1 MALVAETYP
10 SGVIGQTLWWL
21 QRFRSDF
28 HGDVPQ
34 QIHNHE
40 IANDGS
46 PQWHPDFARWL
57 TAREVIDT
65 PRPEVATPENRL
77 RTTRALRR
85 LRKTAVREFEV
96 VYRIMVV
103 GSSIEEVTI
112 WLNERAERNGVPLP
126 PNRSVY
132 YSEKDTS
139 CILFSGVDKMRD
151 WWQQA

>member
-1 MALVAETYP
+1 MVAEAYP
-10 SGVIGQTLWWL
+10 VGVVGQTLWWL

-28 HGDVPQ
+28 HGEVPQ
-34 QIHNHE
+34 QIHNRE
-40 IANDGS
+40 IADDGA

-65 PRPEVATPENRL
+65 PRPDMPTPENRL

-85 LRKTAVREFEV
+85 LRKMAVREFEV
-96 VYRIMVV
+96 VYRIMVL
-103 GSSIEEVTI
+103 GDSIEDVTL

-126 PNRSVY
+126 PNRSVH

-139 CILFSGVDKMRD
+139 CILFSGIDKMRD
-151 WWQQA
+151 WWQQ